1 MGGCV
6 EGMGKLA
13 TPDGILLKPG
23 ALNDQERSVMQ
34 RHVVIGYDLVK
45 GIPFLAEA
53 SELIL
58 THHERWDGSGYPRGL
73 RGDEIPLSAR
83 IFAVADTLDA
93 MTSDRPYRAPL
104 PFSAARDVIPP
115 ESGKLFDS
123 GVADAFFSIPEEA
136 WASILSGAATKRINL

>member
-1 MGGCV
+1 
-6 EGMGKLA
+6 
-13 TPDGILLKPG
+13 
-23 ALNDQERSVMQ
+23 MQ

-93 MTSDRPYRAPL
+93 MTSDRPYGAAQPVS
-104 PFSAARDVIPP
+104 PARDAMTRG
-115 ESGKLFDS
+115 SGKLFD
-123 GVADAFFSIPEEA
+123 F
-136 WASILSGAATKRINL
+136 LAAAACRV